1 VSASPTRT
9 PYRYDSQRFHR
20 CTPAWKCTRRV
31 DPCGVFFFLFERS
44 SLNPKLNPHATGTL
58 DGPIKRLGGI
68 YMILGRND
76 MALALMEWYVATL
89 YPTVTCYLRVPYALV
104 TDQRRIGLNLRELGL
119 TKVASCAASTL
130 WMSGWLGFG
139 RVGFLRI
146 YREQPRCIRGP
157 LGLNLRELGFET

>member
-1 VSASPTRT
+1 MHAARGPLR
-9 PYRYDSQRFHR
+9 
-20 CTPAWKCTRRV
+20 
-31 DPCGVFFFLFERS
+31 GVFFFLFERS